1 MGTLFQDLR
10 YGLRMLTKNPGFAVV
25 AVLAIALGIGANTTI
40 FSCVNALLL
49 RPFSFPNQE
58 RLMMVWERMP
68 DAGIWRGSVAP
79 GNFADWRDQT
89 RLFSEV
95 TAFSQRA
102 YNLTDGDQPERVA
115 GARVS
120 TSFFSVLGVEAARG
134 RTFLPEEGQVG
145 HEQVALIKQSLWERR
160 YGSDP
165 GILGRQVMIDGKSYT
180 IIGILPPEF
189 KFPLNGSEVWT
200 PLAFDAK
207 EAGDR
212 GSHYLQVLGLLKPG
226 VTKEQ
231 AQAELEAISQRAQA
245 QFPETNSGRT
255 ASVMGMNESY
265 TRGSRIYLQV
275 LMGSVIFVL
284 LIACANVANLLLV
297 RSTSR
302 QKEIA
307 VRMALGGS
315 RLRLIRQLLTESM
328 VLAVLGGGLGL
339 LLSVWGIEFIKRG
352 MPPGFT
358 QFIPGWDN
366 LRLDPA
372 VLLFTAIV
380 TLLTGAVFGLAPALQ
395 ATQLNLNEA
404 LKESGKGTSSGASRN
419 RLRSILVVSEVALS
433 LVLLVGA
440 GLMIRSFIHLIRA
453 NLGVNPTNVVT
464 MELSIPRLKYPE
476 EQHRVNFYQELLG
489 RVRSLPGV
497 ERAAAVNY
505 VPMGRSNSSSNFRV
519 EGQPAPPKGR
529 EPYADYRVV
538 TPQYFEAIG
547 TPMRQGR
554 AFTEQDKKDAPRV
567 CIINE
572 QLARRYFPAGDAVG
586 QRLVFNDEDGP
597 VEIVGVAA
605 DVRNDDLEE
614 EANLTAYLPFMQEP
628 WWSMALVVRATSDPL
643 PLASVIRNEVR
654 AVDQEQPVYNVM
666 TMQQVI
672 DETISPKRLTMFLLA
687 FFAFGALLLAA
698 IGIYAVISY
707 SVTQRTHEIG
717 IRMALGAQPRDILR
731 LVVRQGLVLTAIGVG
746 LGLLGAFALTW
757 KMTEMLSGVEA
768 TDPLTF
774 VSISLLLA
782 LVALAA
788 CLIPARKATR
798 VDPMVALRYE

>member
-10 YGLRMLTKNPGFAVV
+10 YGVRMLTKNPGFAVV

-49 RPFSFPNQE
+49 RPFSFRNQE
-58 RLMMVWERMP
+58 RLMMVWERLP
-68 DAGIWRGSVAP
+68 DAGIWHGSVAP

-89 RLFSEV
+89 RLFAEV
-95 TAFSQRA
+95 AAFSQRA
-102 YNLTDGDQPERVA
+102 FNLTDGDEPERVA

-120 TSFFSVLGVEAARG
+120 PSFFSTLGVSASRG
-134 RTFLPEEGQVG
+134 RTFSAEEGQVG

-165 GILGRQVMIDGKSYT
+165 NILGRQIMVDGKSYT
-180 IIGILPPEF
+180 IIGVLAPEF
-189 KFPLNGSEVWT
+189 KFPLNGSEIWT
-200 PLAFDAK
+200 PLAFDDK
-207 EAGDR
+207 EAGNR
-212 GSHYLQVLGLLKPG
+212 GNHYLQVLGLLKPG
-226 VTKEQ
+226 VTQ
-231 AQAELEAISQRAQA
+231 AQGQAEIEAISQRAQQ
-245 QFPETNSGRT
+245 QFPETNSGRS
-255 ASVMGMNESY
+255 ALVVGMNESY

-275 LMGSVIFVL
+275 LMASVVFVL

-315 RLRLIRQLLTESM
+315 RLRLIRQLLTESL
-328 VLAVLGGGLGL
+328 VLAALGGGLGL

-352 MPPGFT
+352 IPPGFT

-366 LRLDPA
+366 LRLDPP
-372 VLLFTAIV
+372 VLVFTFIV

-395 ATQLNLNEA
+395 ATRLNLNEA
-404 LKESGKGTSSGASRN
+404 LKESGKGTSSGATRN
-419 RLRSILVVSEVALS
+419 RLRSILVVAEVALS

-440 GLMIRSFIHLIRA
+440 GLMIRSFLHLVSA
-453 NLGVNPTNVVT
+453 NFGLNPANVLT
-464 MELSIPRLKYPE
+464 MELSIPRVKYPE
-476 EQHRVNFYQELLG
+476 EQQRVNFYQELLG
-489 RVRSLPGV
+489 RLRNLPGV

-505 VPMGRSNSSSNFRV
+505 VPMGHDNSGSNFRID
-519 EGQPAPPKGR
+519 GQPAPAKGK
-529 EPYADYRVV
+529 EPVTDYRVV

-547 TPMRQGR
+547 TSIRQGR

-572 QLARRYFPAGDAVG
+572 RLARRYFPDGDALG
-586 QRLVFNDEDGP
+586 HRIVFNDEDGP

-614 EANLTAYLPFMQEP
+614 EANLTTYLPFLQEP
-628 WWSMALVVRATSDPL
+628 WWAMALIVRATSDPVA
-643 PLASVIRNEVR
+643 LAPIVRNEVL
-654 AVDQEQPVYNVM
+654 AIDSEQPVYNVM
-666 TMQQVI
+666 TMEQVI

-687 FFAFGALLLAA
+687 FFAVGALLLAA

-731 LVVRQGLVLTAIGVG
+731 LVVKQGLILTAIGVG
-746 LGLLGAFALTW
+746 LGLVGAFALTW
-757 KMTEMLSGVEA
+757 AMTEMLNGVGA

-774 VSISLLLA
+774 ISISLLLSIIS
-782 LVALAA
+782 LAA